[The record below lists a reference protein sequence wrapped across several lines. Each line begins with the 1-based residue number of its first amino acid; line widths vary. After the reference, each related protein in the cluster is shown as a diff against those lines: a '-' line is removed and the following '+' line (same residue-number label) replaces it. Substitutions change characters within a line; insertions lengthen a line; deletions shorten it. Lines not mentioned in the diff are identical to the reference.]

1 MPRKAKELIEEV
13 KKELKLPTR
22 TVSQKKSSTSKATVE
37 KNKTAKKKTAKK
49 TTVKVN
55 AASEKKVIASKNTKT
70 TIAKKKP
77 IKKEAKVTKKTT
89 RKKSTTVSKK
99 VTSKSTSSSK
109 KKTINQNSEPINML
123 EYYDLPYR
131 YNQTVVKILA
141 QTPKM
146 LFVYWDISEKDRQN
160 YISQYGENFFNNTIP
175 FLRVRNENK
184 HYTFEVEVDDFANS
198 WYLPIHD
205 AKCVYTIELFRKQK
219 PQTLPVIQKDLYIT
233 SSNKLEVPNDHILFE
248 RQQKMVYFKNVKTNQ
263 VSHKNVAT
271 LAFIKNMGK
280 IYNIYDLYKQIYH
293 DEELNILSNPSSNP
307 SSDFMINNLN

>member
-13 KKELKLPTR
+13 KKDIKLPTKK
-22 TVSQKKSSTSKATVE
+22 VNSKKSNANKSIVQKKE
-37 KNKTAKKKTAKK
+37 TAKK
-49 TTVKVN
+49 TVNKVDT
-55 AASEKKVIASKNTKT
+55 ASEKKVITSRNKETTVVKKKNIKEEIKVSKKTSRKKT
-70 TIAKKKP
+70 TISSQK
-77 IKKEAKVTKKTT
+77 
-89 RKKSTTVSKK
+89 R
-99 VTSKSTSSSK
+99 TSKNTSSSK
-109 KKTINQNSEPINML
+109 RKNIKQNSEPINML

-146 LFVYWDISEKDRQN
+146 LFVYWDISEKDRQS
-160 YISQYGENFFNNTIP
+160 YLSQYGENFFNNTIP
-175 FLRVRNENK
+175 FLRIKNEDKN
-184 HYTFEVEVDDFANS
+184 YTFEVEVDDFANS

-219 PQTLPVIQKDLYIT
+219 PHTLPVIQEDLYIT

-248 RQQKMVYFKNVKTNQ
+248 KQQKMVYFKNVKTNQ
-263 VSHKNVAT
+263 ISHRNMTT
-271 LAFIKNMGK
+271 LTFIRNMGK
-280 IYNIYDLYKQIYH
+280 IYNIYDLYQQIYH